1 MVEESEEESEEEDSA
16 SLIERKI
23 VFLTVLKIVFLAV
36 LIFAIFSEDVRNWCF
51 LFIIIVLM
59 ALGFDI

>member
-1 MVEESEEESEEEDSA
+1 MVKESEEESEEEDSA
-16 SLIERKI
+16 SLIELRI
-23 VFLTVLKIVFLAV
+23 LFLTVLKIVFLAV
-36 LIFAIFSEDVRNWCF
+36 LIFAIFSEDVRNWCC

>member
-36 LIFAIFSEDVRNWCF
+36 LIFAIFSEDVRNWCC